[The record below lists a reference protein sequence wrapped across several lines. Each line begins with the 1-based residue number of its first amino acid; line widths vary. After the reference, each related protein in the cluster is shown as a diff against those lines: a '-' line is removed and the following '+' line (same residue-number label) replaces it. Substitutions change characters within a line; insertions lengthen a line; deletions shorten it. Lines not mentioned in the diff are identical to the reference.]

1 MLKIRTAMNPSKT
14 VSTLV
19 AAALLGVLPVA
30 FGNYSESFESGTLNG
45 WSAATVNGSLGAVN
59 NVRASDGT
67 YSFGNSFT
75 VPASFSGWTVNS
87 LLEID
92 PRTFMN
98 SGATSLSLEVYSDW
112 ANPNG
117 WGVYG
122 NSIKLILNNSSGWS
136 TIDPVSGSLA
146 NGTFQTITFNLAPH
160 AATITNPGLG
170 WSSVGIAWHV
180 GTWAGDGGGAVYT
193 DNGTQTF
200 AIDNIVVTQPVPEP
214 ASMALAGLGA
224 VALLLFRRRQA

>member
-1 MLKIRTAMNPSKT
+1 MLKIRTAINPSKT

-19 AAALLGVLPVA
+19 AAALLGVAPAA

-122 NSIKLILNNSSGWS
+122 NTINLILNYEGGWTTFGPS
-136 TIDPVSGSLA
+136 AGSLV
-146 NGTFQTITFNLAPH
+146 NGSFQTFTFDLAPH
-160 AATITNPGLG
+160 AATITNPGLSY
-170 WSSVGIAWHV
+170 SSIGIAWHV
-180 GTWAGDGGGAVYT
+180 GTWAGGADGLA
-193 DNGTQTF
+193 NGTQTF

-214 ASMALAGLGA
+214 ASMTLAGLGA

>member
-1 MLKIRTAMNPSKT
+1 MLKIRTAMNSGKT

-19 AAALLGVLPVA
+19 AAALLGVAPAA

-67 YSFGNSFT
+67 DSFGNSFT

-98 SGATSLSLEVYSDW
+98 SGATSLSVEVYSDW

-122 NSIKLILNNSSGWS
+122 NSIKLLLNYEGSWNP
-136 TIDPVSGSLA
+136 IDPISGSLA
-146 NGTFQTITFNLAPH
+146 NGSFQTLTFDLTPH
-160 AATITNPGLG
+160 AATITNPGLSY
-170 WSSVGIAWHV
+170 SSIGFAWFV

-214 ASMALAGLGA
+214 SSLALVGLGA
-224 VALLLFRRRQA
+224 VALLVLRRRQA